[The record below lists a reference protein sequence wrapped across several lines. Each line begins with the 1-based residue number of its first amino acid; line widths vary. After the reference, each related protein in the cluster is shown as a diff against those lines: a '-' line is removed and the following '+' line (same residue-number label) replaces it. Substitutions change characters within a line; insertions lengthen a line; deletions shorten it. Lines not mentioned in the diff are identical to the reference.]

1 MIYVMLR
8 RGDTLFF
15 CCLFMNG
22 KQGKDAELG
31 SSLVVRGASKLIRE
45 VIVVEGKD
53 DTVAIHRAVEA
64 DTIETGGSAI
74 NDTTIKRIALAQER
88 RGVIIFTDPDHA
100 GEKIRKTIAE
110 RVPGCK
116 HAFLPRHEAIAKG
129 DLGVENAKPE
139 AIRRALE
146 QVRSEMPSITSEL
159 TWTDL
164 VEAGLTTHAGSA
176 ERRRQLGEIL
186 GIGYCNAKQML
197 KRCGVFQIG
206 REEFENAL
214 RKLNQFEQEQCAE
227 GE

>member
-1 MIYVMLR
+1 MGL
-8 RGDTLFF
+8 
-15 CCLFMNG
+15 
-22 KQGKDAELG
+22 
-31 SSLVVRGASKLIRE
+31 ASKLMAKGAKALIQE
-45 VIVVEGKD
+45 IIVVEGKD
-53 DTVAIHRAVEA
+53 DTVAIQRAVEA

-74 NDTTIKRIALAQER
+74 NDTTIRQIALAQQR
-88 RGVIIFTDPDHA
+88 RGVILFTDPDYA
-100 GEKIRKTIAE
+100 GEKIRKIIAE

-146 QVRSEMPSITSEL
+146 QVRTEIPNLTSEL

-186 GIGYCNAKQML
+186 GIGYCNAKQVL
-197 KRCGVFQIG
+197 KRCNVFQIG
-206 REEFENAL
+206 QDEFKNAL
-214 RKLNQFEQEQCAE
+214 RQLGQLEQQQSAK
-227 GE
+227 GD